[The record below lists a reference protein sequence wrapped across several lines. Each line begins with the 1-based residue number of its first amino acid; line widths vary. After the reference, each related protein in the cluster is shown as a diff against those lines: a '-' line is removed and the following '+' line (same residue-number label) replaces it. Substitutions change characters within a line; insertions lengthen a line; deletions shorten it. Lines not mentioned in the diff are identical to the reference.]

1 VSGRGLSD
9 RALIW
14 GMASTQLIGWG
25 TMFTP
30 FPLMVA
36 PMEAELGW
44 SRVTINAAY
53 TFCLLAAGLA
63 AVPAGRWFD
72 RHGGRE
78 MMVLGTIAASA
89 LLACWSLVSHPAA
102 FFAIWIGIGIAQAI
116 GLWGIAMA
124 VVVAEARDATRTITI
139 ISFITGLTGT
149 VFLPLTDALI
159 AAFGWRGALL
169 ALAGLQAVSAAITV
183 VMMRHARGPAPTNLP
198 AAARVPLLAR
208 LRQPAFLG
216 LALCFAAHA
225 FIATGLG
232 AHLIPLLRERGW
244 PEATV
249 LILAAAHGPAQV
261 VARGLLFAA
270 GRRTSLRTVGVLAAA
285 LVPVGMLGLA
295 AGGGS
300 IAVTV
305 VFVLAWAVA
314 DGLMTIIRAAGTAEI
329 LGRENYGA
337 VTGALSAISVLPRT
351 AAPLLLALLWEG
363 MGGYD
368 LVPWLLVAV
377 GLFGAAGFIAAARA
391 SRAAQKKT

>member
-1 VSGRGLSD
+1 VSDRGLSD

-30 FPLMVA
+30 FPLMIA

-44 SRVTINAAY
+44 SRVLLNAAY
-53 TFCLLAAGLA
+53 TAGLLAAGLA

-72 RHGGRE
+72 RHGARG
-78 MMVLGTIAASA
+78 MMGLGTAAAA
-89 LLACWSLVSHPAA
+89 LLLVAWSLVSHPIA
-102 FFAIWIGIGIAQAI
+102 FFGIWIGIGLAQAI

-139 ISFITGLTGT
+139 ISFVTGFTGT
-149 VFLPLTDALI
+149 VFLPLTEALI
-159 AAFGWRGALL
+159 GTLGWRGALQ
-169 ALAGLQAVSAAITV
+169 ALAALQAVAAVITV
-183 VMMRHARGPAPTNLP
+183 LMLRQARRP
-198 AAARVPLLAR
+198 AASAGLAAVRVPLGAR
-208 LRQPAFLG
+208 LRDRAFLG

-249 LILAAAHGPAQV
+249 LLLAAAHGPAQV
-261 VARGLLFAA
+261 AARAALFVVGRRASMRRVGLLAA
-270 GRRTSLRTVGVLAAA
+270 V
-285 LVPVGMLGLA
+285 LVPCAMLALA
-295 AGGGS
+295 SGPAS
-300 IAVTV
+300 LALTV
-305 VFVLAWAVA
+305 VFVVCWAVA

-329 LGRENYGA
+329 LGREGYGT
-337 VTGALSAISVLPRT
+337 VTGALSAVAVLPRT
-351 AAPLLLALLWEG
+351 GAPLLLALAWDGL
-363 MGGYD
+363 GGYA

-377 GLFGAAGFIAAARA
+377 GMAAAAGFAMAARA
-391 SRAAQKKT
+391 R